1 MEGSDG
7 RSAENTDMSEDEH
20 QLSGHREAETVS
32 GAIRHLAVNATSVAA
47 DGGVVTTTD
56 GASSSGEG
64 NLTCFCRCA
73 AFEVA
78 VTKWRHT
85 PSLYVFTLSC
95 YDSHFLFQGMP
106 FWGILNILSLH
117 KYFQLYKIVP
127 K

>member
-56 GASSSGEG
+56 GASASGEG

-78 VTKWRHT
+78 VTT
-85 PSLYVFTLSC
+85 FVSVTLSC
-95 YDSHFLFQGMP
+95 YDSHFLFQGMS
-106 FWGILNILSLH
+106 FWGIPLNILSLH